1 MARKKVK
8 KKKEQLDFEKI
19 HSSFTTNTESL
30 EAFVNNVAPIAK
42 KHDKA
47 TREKLDKFTK
57 GIFKIFGL
65 PKGKIDK
72 RKRKQVVEGVTED
85 QGNQI
90 IQLVADLPRLTVPQ
104 AELLYRSS
112 FVMLVSYF
120 DFLLSDLVH
129 YFYRKYPESLSG
141 RDLPLTL
148 SELKLLGGVD
158 EALDFVINKEAES
171 VLYDSLEKQKLYL
184 KNILKIDT
192 KDSIINWNRLI
203 EAIERRHIIVH
214 NDCKINR
221 RYLMK
226 VDPSQIPE
234 KTKDLKEGTR
244 VWITERY
251 FRSVFEEICV
261 SGLVLLQCCWRKWEK
276 DDTANADHRLVLD
289 IYDTLVKEDWMCA
302 ERLGLFSKGCVVTD
316 QACRLVLDVNYCQ
329 SLKWQGKEDELQEE
343 LKKFDI
349 SALSPKFALTVYA
362 LRSDHA
368 GFYRNVENA
377 IRVDKMSK
385 EDFMKW
391 PLLRELRKDPDYVT
405 RIETVFK
412 SISEKKEKLT
422 SDSTDKRS

>member
-1 MARKKVK
+1 MAAKKVK
-8 KKKEQLDFEKI
+8 KEKEQLDFKKV
-19 HSSFTTNTESL
+19 HVSFVTNLEGL
-30 EAFVNNVAPIAK
+30 EAFVKNVSPIAE

-47 TREKLDKFTK
+47 TREKLDKFAK

-65 PKGKIDK
+65 PKGKIGK
-72 RKRKQVVEGVTED
+72 RKLKQVAKGVTKD
-85 QGNQI
+85 QVNQI
-90 IQLVADLPRLTVPQ
+90 IQLTADLPRLTLPQ

-120 DFLLSDLVH
+120 DFLLSDLIH

-158 EALDFVINKEAES
+158 EAIDFVINKEAES

-184 KNILKIDT
+184 KNTLKIDT
-192 KDSIINWNRLI
+192 KDSIINWNKLV
-203 EAIERRHIIVH
+203 ESVERRHIVVH

-221 RYLMK
+221 RYLTK

-244 VWITERY
+244 VRITERY

-276 DDTANADHRLVLD
+276 DDTASADAQLILD
-289 IYDTLVKEDWMCA
+289 IYDTLVKENWTCT
-302 ERLGLFSKGCVVTD
+302 ERLGLFSKECKVTD
-316 QACRLVLDVNYCQ
+316 QARRLVLDVNYCQ
-329 SLKWQGKEDELQEE
+329 SLKWQGKENELQEE

-349 SALSPKFALTVYA
+349 SALSPKFALALYA
-362 LRSDHA
+362 LRSDRDS
-368 GFYRNVENA
+368 FYRNVENA
-377 IRVDKMSK
+377 ITVDKMS
-385 EDFMKW
+385 EEQFMEW
-391 PLLRELRKDPDYVT
+391 PLFRELRQDPDYEA
-405 RIETVFK
+405 RIKTVFR
-412 SISEKKEKLT
+412 SISEKEGK
-422 SDSTDKRS
+422 

>member
-1 MARKKVK
+1 MATKKTK
-8 KKKEQLDFEKI
+8 KEKEQLDFSKI
-19 HSSFTTNTESL
+19 HGSFTTNTESL
-30 EAFVNNVAPIAK
+30 EAFVNNVAPIAE

-47 TREKLDKFTK
+47 TWRKLDKFTK

-65 PKGKIDK
+65 PKGKIDQ

-85 QGNQI
+85 QVNQI
-90 IQLVADLPRLTVPQ
+90 IQLTADLPRLTVPQ

-120 DFLLSDLVH
+120 DFLLSDLIH
-129 YFYRKYPESLSG
+129 YFYRRYPESLSG
-141 RDLPLTL
+141 KELPLTL

-184 KNILKIDT
+184 KNTLKIDT

-203 EAIERRHIIVH
+203 EAVERRHIIVH

-221 RYLMK
+221 RYLTK

-234 KTKDLKEGTR
+234 KTKDLKEGTQVR
-244 VWITERY
+244 ITERY

-261 SGLVLLQCCWRKWEK
+261 SGLVLLQCCWQKWEK
-276 DDTANADHRLVLD
+276 DDTANADGRLVLD
-289 IYDTLVKEDWMCA
+289 IFDALVKENWTCA
-302 ERLGLFSKGCVVTD
+302 ERLGLFSKECKVID

-329 SLKWQGKEDELQEE
+329 SLKWQGKENELQEE

-349 SALSPKFALTVYA
+349 SALSPKFALALYA
-362 LRSDHA
+362 LRSDRDS
-368 GFYRNVENA
+368 FYRNVENA
-377 IRVDKMSK
+377 IIVDKMSEK
-385 EDFMKW
+385 DFMEW
-391 PLLRELRKDPDYVT
+391 PLFRELRQDPDYEA
-405 RIETVFK
+405 RIKTVFR
-412 SISEKKEKLT
+412 SISEKEGK
-422 SDSTDKRS
+422 